1 MKAGERLPQADW
13 GYDMRDG
20 IVTLSHDNVLTEK
33 PLLTLPGNYPAY
45 YAGIR
50 DAIWGTAPNPVPATE
65 AIKVMELIELGI
77 ASDQQK
83 KHCRSLLKIDV
94 YPALMGRSKGGNIS
108 LGTISVA
115 QSFFLF
121 F

>member
-1 MKAGERLPQADW
+1 MHGTQGSYIKFGVDPQEDRLKAGERLPQADW

-83 KHCRSLLKIDV
+83 K
-94 YPALMGRSKGGNIS
+94 ALPIIAKN
-108 LGTISVA
+108 
-115 QSFFLF
+115 
-121 F
+121 